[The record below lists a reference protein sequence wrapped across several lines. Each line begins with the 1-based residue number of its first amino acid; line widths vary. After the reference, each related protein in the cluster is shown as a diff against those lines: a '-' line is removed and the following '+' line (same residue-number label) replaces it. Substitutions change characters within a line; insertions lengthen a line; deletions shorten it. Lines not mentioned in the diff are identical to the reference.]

1 MNSRWLMGAA
11 VGVVALAFIAG
22 VVVYKD
28 RSAQEAVGAVQAGSD
43 ALVRAHAPVFGN
55 PDAKVTIVEFFD
67 PSCETCRAFY
77 PVVKGIVNA
86 SFGQVRLVLRYAP
99 LHPGS
104 DRAVQILEAAR
115 LQGKYWPALERALAD
130 QPRWAAHGSPQPE
143 LIWES
148 IADTGLDMAK
158 ARADAN
164 SPAIADASRQD
175 IADMK
180 ALQVRATPG
189 FFVNGRPLTDFGE
202 AQLRSLVNDEVA
214 KIRKP

>member
-1 MNSRWLMGAA
+1 MKSRWLMGGA

-28 RSAQEAVGAVQAGSD
+28 RTAQQAGQAVQAGSD

-55 PDAKVTIVEFFD
+55 PEAKVTIVEFFD

-77 PVVKGIVNA
+77 PLVKGIVNA
-86 SFGQVRLVLRYAP
+86 SFGQVRLVVRYAP
-99 LHPGS
+99 LHAGS

-115 LQGKYWPALERALAD
+115 LQGKYWPALEKALAD

-143 LIWES
+143 LIWEL
-148 IADTGLDMAK
+148 IADTGLDMAQ
-158 ARADAN
+158 ARADAG
-164 SPAIADASRQD
+164 SPAIAAALQQD

-180 ALQVRATPG
+180 TLGVRATPG
-189 FFVNGRPLTDFGE
+189 FFVNGRPLTDFGA
-202 AQLRSLVNDEVA
+202 AQLRALVDAELA
-214 KIRKP
+214 KVKKP

>member
-115 LQGKYWPALERALAD
+115 LQGKYWPALERALAN

-164 SPAIADASRQD
+164 SPAIADALRQD